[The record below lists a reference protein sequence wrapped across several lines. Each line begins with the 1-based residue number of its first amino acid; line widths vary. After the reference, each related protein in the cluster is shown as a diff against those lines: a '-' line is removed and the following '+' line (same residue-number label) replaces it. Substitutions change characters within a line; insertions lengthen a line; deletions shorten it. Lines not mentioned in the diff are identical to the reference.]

1 MQINATITGLQYKV
15 LLANELETIKSK
27 DFDINTCPTSCI
39 YLDKKLNFTIS
50 KWVSPKRTRSY
61 PYERVYNTLANGKK
75 ITGIPVVKDE
85 GFDGDRDFIQW
96 DTVSMMSLLDVYV
109 ILAYYDTAEKNDN
122 YANKIT
128 NQQFDNQYI
137 LDKIQE
143 ISAYHSSA
151 LHWNLKELKDNFEDI
166 IAKVKSNYTKISKKT
181 KVQMHSGKG
190 IDDFQQAISG
200 SAKEFMEFSREKAK
214 DAQSRE
220 FATIQPK
227 EALETLTKAKITI
240 TNYLGGQYFLTVDE
254 IRIEK
259 KEIYLI
265 EGRHSKS
272 SLLPS
277 KSDIKDGLLKMILYT
292 NLEDTEAN
300 GKDKNANPVLL
311 LTSSKL
317 KSEVNSNA
325 EKVEID
331 KFFTKNKF
339 KDTQKEL
346 ITTLFEEAK
355 TNHFLV
361 ILKKAYNL

>member
-39 YLDKKLNFTIS
+39 YSDKKLNFAIS

-75 ITGIPVVKDE
+75 ITIIPVVKDE

-96 DTVSMMSLLDVYV
+96 DIVSMMSLLDVYV
-109 ILAYYDTAEKNDN
+109 ILAYYDKAEKSERYD
-122 YANKIT
+122 NKIT
-128 NQQFDNQYI
+128 NQQFDNQYV
-137 LDKIQE
+137 LNKIQE

-151 LHWNLKELKDNFEDI
+151 LHWNLKQLKDNFADI
-166 IAKVKSNYTKISKKT
+166 IAKVKSGYINISKKT
-181 KVQMHSGKG
+181 KVQMHSEKG
-190 IDDFQQAISG
+190 IDDFQEVISG

-220 FATIQPK
+220 FVTIQPK

-259 KEIYLI
+259 KELHLI
-265 EGRHSKS
+265 EAKHSKS

-277 KSDIKDGLLKMILYT
+277 KSDIKDSLLKMILYT
-292 NLEDTEAN
+292 NLENTEAN
-300 GKDKNANPVLL
+300 EKSKNANPILL

-317 KSEVNSNA
+317 KSEISSSA

-339 KDTQKEL
+339 KDTQKAL
-346 ITTLFEEAK
+346 VTTLFEEAK
-355 TNHFLV
+355 TNNFLV
-361 ILKKAYNL
+361 ILKKA